1 MNKKVIIFPEPNKAE
16 LISGEIPDLSRDQ
29 VLVEYDYSAISAGTE
44 LANYLHLPNTLRDFP
59 KYPGYSACG
68 RVIEKGSDVS
78 TLDIGDR
85 VIINWGGHTSH
96 IVRSPEEAIT
106 SAIQRPLFKG
116 LVKVENNDI
125 DSVEAAFTHIA
136 SFPLLGVRKLNI
148 AIGESVMIA
157 GCGLLGLIAVQFARL
172 SGAYPVM
179 AIDFSPERRE
189 LAKKLGADLV
199 FDPADPDVVEQIKA
213 ATKGRGANAVVEV
226 TGNAKALAQALEY
239 VALEGRISLL
249 GCTRVSDVTIDYYKY
264 VHTRGIHLIGA
275 HTFTRPRMDDN
286 HTAWSEQSDYRTIL
300 NLLAAG
306 RITFKPFISKLVSP
320 ADAAQVYELLATEK
334 NPPLGVVFDWS
345 LVR

>member
-1 MNKKVIIFPEPNKAE
+1 MQKRVIIFPEPNKAE
-16 LISGEIPDLSRDQ
+16 LITADIPELSSGQ

-44 LANYLHLPNTLRDFP
+44 LANYIHLPNTLRDYP

-68 RVIEKGSDVS
+68 RVIKKGNDVAK
-78 TLDIGDR
+78 LDIGDR
-85 VIINWGGHTSH
+85 VVINWGGHTSH
-96 IVRSPEEAIT
+96 VVRAEEEAVSST
-106 SAIQRPLFKG
+106 TRPPTFRG
-116 LVKVENNDI
+116 LIKVEDDSI

-148 AIGESVMIA
+148 SIGESVMVA
-157 GCGLLGLIAVQFARL
+157 GCGLLGLIAVQFAKL

-179 AIDFSPERRE
+179 AIDFSPERRA
-189 LAKKLGADLV
+189 LAKQLGADLV
-199 FDPADPDVVEQIKA
+199 FDPADPDVVEKIKA
-213 ATKGRGANAVVEV
+213 ATRGRGANAVVEV

-249 GCTRVSDVTIDYYKY
+249 GCTRISDVTIDYYKY

-275 HTFTRPRMDDN
+275 HTFTRPKLDDTR
-286 HTAWSEQSDYRTIL
+286 TAWSEQSDYRVIL
-300 NLLAAG
+300 DLLSAG

-320 ADAAQVYELLATEK
+320 ADAGEIYHLLATEK

-345 LVR
+345 LIR

>member
-1 MNKKVIIFPEPNKAE
+1 MKRQVIIFPEPDKAE
-16 LISGEIPDLSRDQ
+16 LVESDIPELSAEQ

-44 LANYLHLPNTLRDFP
+44 LANYIHLPNTLRDYP

-68 RVIEKGSDVS
+68 RVIEKGDAVS
-78 TLDIGDR
+78 ALDIGDR
-85 VIINWGGHTSH
+85 VIINWGGHSSH
-96 IVRSPEEAIT
+96 VVREPEEATNSKIV
-106 SAIQRPLFKG
+106 RPCFRG
-116 LVKVENNDI
+116 LVKVENDAI

-148 AIGESVMIA
+148 SIGESVMVA
-157 GCGLLGLIAVQFARL
+157 GCGLLGLIAVQFAKL

-179 AIDFSPERRE
+179 AIDFSPERRA
-189 LAKKLGADLV
+189 LARQLGADLV

-213 ATKGRGANAVVEV
+213 ATRGRGADAVVEV

-239 VALEGRISLL
+239 VAWEGRISLL

-264 VHTRGIHLIGA
+264 VHCRGIHLIGA
-275 HTFTRPRMDDN
+275 HTFTRPKMDN
-286 HTAWSEQSDYRTIL
+286 SHTAWCEQSDYRVIL
-300 NLLAAG
+300 DLLAAG

-320 ADAAQVYELLATEK
+320 ADAGSVYHALATEK

-345 LVR
+345 LIR

>member
-1 MNKKVIIFPEPNKAE
+1 MKKQFIIFPEPEKAE
-16 LISGEIPDLSRDQ
+16 LVSGDIPALASDQ

-44 LANYLHLPNTLRDFP
+44 LANYIHLPNTLRDFP

-68 RVIEKGSDVS
+68 RVIEKGGDVS
-78 TLDIGDR
+78 ALNIGDR
-85 VIINWGGHTSH
+85 VVVNWGGHTSH
-96 IVRSPEEAIT
+96 IARAQENAIT
-106 SAIQRPLFKG
+106 SETRRPTFKG
-116 LVKVENNDI
+116 LVKVEDDSI

-148 AIGESVMIA
+148 SIGESVMVA
-157 GCGLLGLIAVQFARL
+157 GCGILGLIAVQFAKL

-199 FDPADPDVVEQIKA
+199 FDPADPDVVEKIKA
-213 ATKGRGANAVVEV
+213 ATHGRGADAVVEV

-239 VALEGRISLL
+239 VAWEGRISLL

-264 VHTRGIHLIGA
+264 VHTRGITLIGA
-275 HTFTRPRMDDN
+275 HTFTRPKLDN
-286 HTAWSEQSDYRTIL
+286 TRTAWCEQSDYRVIL
-300 NLLAAG
+300 DLLAAG

-320 ADAAQVYELLATEK
+320 ADAGEVYHLLATEK

-345 LVR
+345 MIR